1 MMAKK
6 LSPFSVITHFFYRY
20 FLKLGTI
27 CHFYWKNSLF
37 LSFFI
42 FVKSDMKMPM
52 IEKTE
57 CQWYKKWV
65 LVLFPETLT
74 YVFSLRVL
82 SFSLGD
88 YSRQNKMHVERKI
101 SRIDFNADSFV
112 VWPRCGLVAESC
124 PTLCDPMG
132 FSSPGSSVHEVDA
145 PGKHAGVGSHFLLQ
159 RIFLTQGSNLRL
171 LRWQVD
177 SLLLRHQ
184 GSPHG
189 LIHPT

>member
-1 MMAKK
+1 MWKCQWLKK
-6 LSPFSVITHFFYRY
+6 
-20 FLKLGTI
+20 K
-27 CHFYWKNSLF
+27 
-37 LSFFI
+37 
-42 FVKSDMKMPM
+42 
-52 IEKTE
+52 E
-57 CQWYKKWV
+57 CQWYEKWV

-101 SRIDFNADSFV
+101 SQIEFNVDSFV

-145 PGKHAGVGSHFLLQ
+145 PGKHVGVGSHFLLQ